1 MARQHGTAVMGFE
14 ACSTYASTL
23 FSPVQCK
30 STDSTTLGF
39 LGGSV
44 NRPVRSTGTLA
55 QTLLRVLAVLSFLLE
70 CCMRNSSGAQEKY
83 SVILIDKIAA
93 VVMGQCVD
101 LWSWANLG
109 WQSHAR
115 LFVNVTIGL
124 MS

>member
-1 MARQHGTAVMGFE
+1 MLDVRLHSLLASAVQVHR
-14 ACSTYASTL
+14 L
-23 FSPVQCK
+23 
-30 STDSTTLGF
+30 DDLGF
-39 LGGSV
+39 PRRIRKPPGQV
-44 NRPVRSTGTLA
+44 DRTLA
-55 QTLLRVLAVLSFLLE
+55 QTLLRVLAVLPSLLE

-83 SVILIDKIAA
+83 SVILIDKVAA
-93 VVMGQCVD
+93 VVMGQRVD